1 VQCGA
6 IQYNAIRLADSPRIK
21 VGKMVK
27 EDNSTP
33 VFTMRLDS
41 GLREKL
47 EKIAKRDDR
56 SIAYVVRKAVE
67 EFVKREGK

>member
-1 VQCGA
+1 
-6 IQYNAIRLADSPRIK
+6 
-21 VGKMVK
+21 
-27 EDNSTP
+27 
-33 VFTMRLDS
+33 MRLDS